1 MNIYEHEKIV
11 LFIDGPNLHATA
23 KALGFDVDYKRMLGL
38 FRRQARL
45 LRAFYYTTLIEQQE
59 YSSLRPLVDW
69 LEYNGYSMVT
79 KPAREFV
86 DSLGRR
92 RIRGSMVIELTVH
105 AMQLAD
111 QFDHAVI
118 FTGDGDFRRLVSALQ
133 LKGKRVSVVSTLET
147 QPPMVADELRRQAD
161 EFIDLADLEPDIARE
176 FSDRRPM
183 RSSADVAGDDRSV
196 DRLDRSDEALRE
208 TAEAS
213 AGSSSQGS
221 ASGAPAKPAVKVT
234 RVRTPRS
241 SSSTS
246 GK

>member
-23 KALGFDVDYKRMLGL
+23 KALGFDVDYKRMLNL

-92 RIRGSMVIELTVH
+92 RIRGSMDIELTVH

-111 QFDHAVI
+111 QYDHAII

-147 QPPMVADELRRQAD
+147 QPPMIADELRRQAD

-176 FSDRRPM
+176 FSDRRPVT
-183 RSSADVAGDDRSV
+183 RSGADVDKDARSADRA
-196 DRLDRSDEALRE
+196 DRSDDIGRE
-208 TAEAS
+208 PAEVS
-213 AGSSSQGS
+213 AGPSQS
-221 ASGAPAKPAVKVT
+221 DAPAAPAKPAVKVT
-234 RVRTPRS
+234 RARS
-241 SSSTS
+241 TRSSSTS